1 MARTLADLWEEA
13 VQAFDQQQ
21 WDRALKR
28 CIVILQGAPE
38 CFEARMKVA
47 DIVLKQGMVPA
58 AMEVYKVIAWHFTK
72 AGFPLL
78 GIVAIKM
85 LTAMEKSYSDV
96 LEVLAGLYSAESDR
110 VSPEAPAPRLP
121 DLKSVEVTKAAENID
136 QVVPLSGAE
145 LGNLATKLAT
155 DEKGLADYP
164 EKLSPI
170 PLFSDLPEDA
180 FAQLLGDLKLKR
192 FSRDGVILR
201 EGDPGKSF
209 FLLARGNVEVSKKVS
224 GEDLVLARLSDGSV
238 FGEMALVSNEPRSAT
253 VRALSHVDLLQLD
266 RSDLEKEA
274 RQVESI
280 GLALKKFTRS
290 RMLSNLM
297 ALSHVFRA
305 LPHEERHAVLDSFI
319 SMSVKKG
326 QVIIEEGRKGIGLFV
341 VLRGE
346 AEVKKREGD
355 TLVPLAL
362 LREGDV
368 FGEISLIK
376 DIPTTATVIA
386 GKDGEFLFLSRKE
399 FENRV
404 RRNPELWRTLSEISE
419 ERLKET
425 ARLMSETEFLADDE
439 FVLI

>member
-1 MARTLADLWEEA
+1 MARTLAELWDE
-13 VQAFDQQQ
+13 VIQAFERGQ
-21 WDRALKR
+21 WDPALKR

-47 DIVLKQGMVPA
+47 DILLKQGMVSE

-85 LTAMEKSYSDV
+85 LTAVEKSYAEV
-96 LEVLAGLYSAESDR
+96 LEVLAGLYSADSDR
-110 VSPEAPAPRLP
+110 ASLEAPAPELP
-121 DLKSVEVTKAAENID
+121 DLRGVEITEAAEHID
-136 QVVPLSGAE
+136 SVVPLAGKE
-145 LGNLATKLAT
+145 LGKLASKLAA
-155 DEKGLADYP
+155 DEKGLAEYP
-164 EKLSPI
+164 KQLPAI

-180 FAQLLGDLKLKR
+180 FARLLSDLRLRR
-192 FSRDGVILR
+192 FSQDGVILR
-201 EGDPGKSF
+201 EGERGESF
-209 FLLARGNVEVSKKVS
+209 FLLARGTVEVSKQVS
-224 GEDLVLARLSDGSV
+224 GEELVLARLADGSV
-238 FGEMALVSNEPRSAT
+238 FGEMALVSREPRSAT
-253 VRALSHVDLLQLD
+253 VRARTHVDLLELS

-274 RQVESI
+274 EQVESI
-280 GLALKKFTRS
+280 GRALKKFTRS

-305 LPHEERHAVLDSFI
+305 LPHEERHAVLDRFI
-319 SMSVKKG
+319 CMEVKKG

-346 AEVKKREGD
+346 AEVKKREGN

-386 GKDGEFLFLSRKE
+386 GRDGEFLFLSRKE

-404 RRNPELWRTLSEISE
+404 RRNPELWRTLSDISE

>member
-1 MARTLADLWEEA
+1 MARTLADLLDE
-13 VQAFDQQQ
+13 VIQAFEQEQ

-28 CIVILQGAPE
+28 CIVILQGAPD

-47 DIVLKQGMVPA
+47 DILLKQGMVSE

-85 LTAMEKSYSDV
+85 LTAVEKSYSDV
-96 LEVLAGLYSAESDR
+96 LEVLAGLYSADSDR
-110 VSPEAPAPRLP
+110 VSLKAPVPKLP
-121 DLKSVEVTKAAENID
+121 DLGAVEITRAAENID
-136 QVVPLSGAE
+136 SVVPLAGKE
-145 LGNLATKLAT
+145 LGSLATKLAA
-155 DEKGLADYP
+155 DEKELTDYP
-164 EKLSPI
+164 EKLPAI

-180 FAQLLGDLKLKR
+180 FAKLLGDLRLKR
-192 FSRDGVILR
+192 FSQDGVILR
-201 EGDPGKSF
+201 EGDPGESF
-209 FLLARGNVEVSKKVS
+209 FLLARGTVEVSKKVS
-224 GEDLVLARLSDGSV
+224 AEDLVLARLADGSV
-238 FGEMALVSNEPRSAT
+238 FGEMALVSREPRSAT
-253 VRALSHVDLLQLD
+253 VRARSHVDLLELA
-266 RSDLEKEA
+266 RSDLEKQA
-274 RQVESI
+274 GQVESI
-280 GLALKKFTRS
+280 NQALKKFTRS
-290 RMLSNLM
+290 RMLTNLM
-297 ALSHVFRA
+297 ALSNVFRA
-305 LPHEERHAVLDSFI
+305 LPHEERHAVLDRFI
-319 SMSVKKG
+319 SMEVKKG

-346 AEVKKREGD
+346 AEVKKREGN

-386 GKDGEFLFLSRKE
+386 GRDGEFLFLSRKE

-404 RRNPELWRTLSEISE
+404 RRNPELWRTLSDISE